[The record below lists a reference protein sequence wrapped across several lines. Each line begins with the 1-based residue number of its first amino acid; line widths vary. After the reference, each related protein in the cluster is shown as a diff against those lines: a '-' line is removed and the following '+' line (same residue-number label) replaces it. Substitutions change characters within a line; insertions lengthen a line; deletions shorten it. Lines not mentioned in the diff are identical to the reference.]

1 MEKEIVR
8 LSKKSFR
15 IILDEFKKIYSTTKP
30 CLLESV
36 VDCILFMPQS
46 HMIISDFVA
55 EACFFNRAFLQDF
68 ITMLGTLVISEACPF
83 LSLMVVLKHLENK
96 GVIDKGTVDHF
107 IKDLGLD
114 TFTEFV
120 EFLATCSVADTRST
134 ESQGSTDAARC
145 TDDVDAE
152 KNSIL
157 DDKSLIVETLATEA
171 MKNVGGPRRFTLL
184 KVSQALREDIRNTVS
199 RFNTLKLKYKKMD
212 YHCLIAQQLLSNL
225 QFNINE
231 CVCQLSCYFES
242 EDIVQLVYAIL
253 TVSETIDKVDLILL
267 VLSLA
272 KEKGFLKEL
281 FPLIDSA
288 NRTHRTLCC
297 FIFEQYY
304 NQASAQKSYYDM
316 SSTYNPSFSQEEAN
330 VFKSMVSS
338 EIVNEMRT
346 YSSKEDLEL
355 FFGISIDD
363 REIEITE
370 EAFQLQDTLNEHKEL
385 HMDQRE
391 FFHNFCLIG
400 SPSISHFLVNL
411 EANARL
417 FDLDEDSQRLFCEV
431 FIEVFRDKTVFRDVL
446 SSKFL
451 KFRVVSPN
459 VAREFPALFG
469 NYK

>member
-15 IILDEFKKIYSTTKP
+15 IILDEFKKIYTTTKP

-46 HMIISDFVA
+46 HRLISDFVA
-55 EACFFNRAFLQDF
+55 EACFSNRAFHHDF
-68 ITMLGTLVISEACPF
+68 VTMLDTFVVSDACPF
-83 LSLMVVLKHLENK
+83 LSLMVVLNHLENK
-96 GVIDKGTVDHF
+96 GVIGKGTVDHF
-107 IKDLGLD
+107 TRDLGLD

-120 EFLATCSVADTRST
+120 DFLARCSDADARAP
-134 ESQGSTDAARC
+134 ESHGGAGAARC
-145 TDDVDAE
+145 TEDANAE
-152 KNSIL
+152 KGTVRGDVPDI
-157 DDKSLIVETLATEA
+157 ETLATDVVGDA
-171 MKNVGGPRRFTLL
+171 GGPGPLVHL
-184 KVSQALREDIRNTVS
+184 KIEQTLREDIKNTVS
-199 RFNTLKLKYKKMD
+199 KFNTLKLKYEKMD
-212 YHCLIAQQLLSNL
+212 YHCLIAQQLISNL

-231 CVCQLSCYFES
+231 CICQLSCYFES

-253 TVSETIDKVDLILL
+253 AASETIDQVDLILL

-281 FPLIDSA
+281 YPLIDSA
-288 NRTHRTLCC
+288 NKTHRTLCC

-316 SSTYNPSFSQEEAN
+316 SSTYNPSFSQEEAEL
-330 VFKSMVSS
+330 FKGTVGSA
-338 EIVNEMRT
+338 IVDEMRT

-363 REIEITE
+363 KEIEITE
-370 EAFQLQDTLNEHKEL
+370 EAFQLQDALNEHKEPL
-385 HMDQRE
+385 MDQRD
-391 FFHNFCLIG
+391 FFYNFCLIG

-417 FDLDEDSQRLFCEV
+417 FDLDEAGQRLFCEV
-431 FIEVFRDKTVFRDVL
+431 FLDVFKDKRVFRDVL
-446 SSKFL
+446 CGKFL
-451 KFRVVSPN
+451 KFGVVSPN
-459 VAREFPALFG
+459 VAREFPTLFSTL
-469 NYK
+469 K